1 MTYAEAEAYER
12 QGQIKIHDPK
22 VAFPGMAA
30 AGKLAAECL
39 DMLVAEAKE
48 GVTTGRIDDLARQFV
63 FDNGALPAC
72 VNYRGYRHTVCTS
85 LNHVVCHG
93 IPGDR
98 VLKDGDIVNIDVT
111 VIVDGWHGDTSRMY
125 SIGPNVSRKAQ
136 RLMDVTYEAMM
147 RGLAIIKPGVTLG
160 DLGHTIQA
168 FAEAER
174 MSIVREFCGHG
185 LGRVFHDAPN
195 ILHFGK
201 PGTGDVLTG
210 MITGFLSQGLKPVNA
225 AALAAGDAG
234 AGWRQPVIGA
244 DLRDQFIDIEAAE
257 PAAIRRPAGR
267 FELQIQLA
275 DLAERPLEW
284 RFFVRLAHL
293 RLLLSARLLFPELL
307 AGPTA
312 ARTGLAGA
320 GARAV
325 ALPFRRS
332 RAFAI
337 GNGLGARTHR
347 VEIGE
352 MRRFKFTPRPALR
365 ADLPLKGGGGRRGA
379 ALAFSARAVR
389 QHLVIGGDAH
399 FIEGGF
405 VRAGERIGA

>member
-125 SIGPNVSRKAQ
+125 SVGPNVSRKAQ

-201 PGTGDVLTG
+201 PGTGDVLKAG
-210 MITGFLSQGLKPVNA
+210 MIFTVEPMLN
-225 AALAAGDAG
+225 AG
-234 AGWRQPVIGA
+234 APSVKVLNDGWTAVTKDKSLSAQYEHSIGVTEDGVVI
-244 DLRDQFIDIEAAE
+244 FTKS
-257 PAAIRRPAGR
+257 PAGLD
-267 FELQIQLA
+267 EPHKLNA
-275 DLAERPLEW
+275 
-284 RFFVRLAHL
+284 
-293 RLLLSARLLFPELL
+293 
-307 AGPTA
+307 TA
-312 ARTGLAGA
+312 
-320 GARAV
+320 
-325 ALPFRRS
+325 
-332 RAFAI
+332 
-337 GNGLGARTHR
+337 
-347 VEIGE
+347 
-352 MRRFKFTPRPALR
+352 
-365 ADLPLKGGGGRRGA
+365 
-379 ALAFSARAVR
+379 
-389 QHLVIGGDAH
+389 
-399 FIEGGF
+399 
-405 VRAGERIGA
+405 